1 MKDKSD
7 RNVRSDSHDP
17 TRRFVSYKLGVWRLV
32 VLTADSF
39 DVLRNIRDLVNAIP
53 LFFRMTSEIYALD
66 PLLTTLYVVAQF
78 SGLSS
83 LLQTE
88 STLMLYLSSKLLK
101 SIETGITQG
110 FTNYES
116 TLAIIV
122 AQLIW
127 IIAAGSLTWYSN
139 HFYPNFRRRVA
150 AHYKVIRMKVEL
162 EKYRFLDSTITGS
175 EGNDEIHGAWDSFS
189 AIVSFLSQI
198 ASMCIQI
205 ILIAQNAR
213 EFGHPSFAAICIMK
227 PLYDSLSQHHLW
239 GYEYFYHAENED
251 FKRMH
256 ALWSLT
262 APKYRSEVLAG
273 GLSNYIVGE
282 YAKSSSRVGNIPT
295 SPPEEQYGQRSMPFA
310 DIFSDLLGNAPMM
323 YLAIS
328 VMMKPSTFSVAS
340 FTVLQRYS
348 ANLQFSLKWFLA
360 SIDNFRQECQ
370 WINRFYDSMNIP
382 TGMSDSPREYPP
394 SKLGSEKLGHPDCMQ
409 RGMSFDL
416 RDVCFSYENNTPAL
430 KDICLSIK
438 SEQLIAIVGTNGSG
452 KSTLIKL
459 LTRMIEPTS
468 GKILVDGHSISD
480 YSLADFRR
488 ATACFMQDHE
498 IFPLSFW
505 ENIRMGDVDYIYSDD
520 EIMDAIRKGGAEGIL
535 TGLAEG
541 RATILR
547 NDDEPSSDHRKC
559 NFRPLD
565 DNEPHPLLSQW
576 KKLETDA
583 KVSGGEKQRIVAA
596 RTFMRFHSGK
606 VNFVAVDEAS
616 SALDAAG
623 EAQLFE
629 NLISERAGKT
639 IAIVTHRFG
648 PLTRRADLILCMK
661 DGRLYES
668 GRHDELLALN
678 GEYAR
683 LYNIQAGEFANGIG
697 TDVED

>member
-1 MKDKSD
+1 
-7 RNVRSDSHDP
+7 
-17 TRRFVSYKLGVWRLV
+17 
-32 VLTADSF
+32 
-39 DVLRNIRDLVNAIP
+39 
-53 LFFRMTSEIYALD
+53 
-66 PLLTTLYVVAQF
+66 
-78 SGLSS
+78 
-83 LLQTE
+83 
-88 STLMLYLSSKLLK
+88 
-101 SIETGITQG
+101 
-110 FTNYES
+110 
-116 TLAIIV
+116 
-122 AQLIW
+122 
-127 IIAAGSLTWYSN
+127 
-139 HFYPNFRRRVA
+139 
-150 AHYKVIRMKVEL
+150 
-162 EKYRFLDSTITGS
+162 
-175 EGNDEIHGAWDSFS
+175 
-189 AIVSFLSQI
+189 
-198 ASMCIQI
+198 
-205 ILIAQNAR
+205 
-213 EFGHPSFAAICIMK
+213 
-227 PLYDSLSQHHLW
+227 
-239 GYEYFYHAENED
+239 
-251 FKRMH
+251 
-256 ALWSLT
+256 
-262 APKYRSEVLAG
+262 
-273 GLSNYIVGE
+273 
-282 YAKSSSRVGNIPT
+282 
-295 SPPEEQYGQRSMPFA
+295 
-310 DIFSDLLGNAPMM
+310 M

-370 WINRFYDSMNIP
+370 WISRFYDSMNMP
-382 TGMSDSPREYPP
+382 TGMSYDRREYPP
-394 SKLGSEKLGHPDCMQ
+394 SQVRSEKLGHPNCMQ

-416 RDVCFSYENNTPAL
+416 RDVCFSYENNTSAL

-438 SEQLIAIVGTNGSG
+438 SGQLIAIVGTNGSG

-480 YSLADFRR
+480 YLLADFRR

-505 ENIRMGDVDYIYSDD
+505 ENIRMGDVDYMCSEN
-520 EIMDAIRKGGAEGIL
+520 EILDAIRKGGAEGIL
-535 TGLAEG
+535 AGLSEG
-541 RATILR
+541 RATILG
-547 NDDEPSSDHRKC
+547 DDDGPSSDYRKF
-559 NFRPLD
+559 NFCPLD
-565 DNEPHPLLSQW
+565 GNEPHPLLPQW
-576 KKLETDA
+576 KELEKDA

-629 NLISERAGKT
+629 NLIAERAGKT

-661 DGRLYES
+661 DGCLYES

-683 LYNIQAGEFANGIG
+683 LYNIQAGEFTDGIE

>member
-1 MKDKSD
+1 FLAGSLFVVISPLLCLSSSAYPALP
-7 RNVRSDSHDP
+7 NSHGP
-17 TRRFVSYKLGVWRLV
+17 THRFVSYKLGVWRLV
-32 VLTADSF
+32 VLRADSF
-39 DVLRNIRDLVNAIP
+39 DVLRNIRDVLNAIP
-53 LFFRMTSEIYALD
+53 LFFRI
-66 PLLTTLYVVAQF
+66 
-78 SGLSS
+78 S

-110 FTNYES
+110 FNNCES
-116 TLAIIV
+116 TLVIII

-127 IIAAGSLTWYSN
+127 IVAVGSLTWYSN
-139 HFYPNFRRRVA
+139 RFYPNFRRRVA
-150 AHYKVIRMKVEL
+150 VHYKVIRMKVEL
-162 EKYRFLDSTITGS
+162 EKCRFLDSTFTSS
-175 EGNDEIHGAWDSFS
+175 EGNDEIHGAWDSFA
-189 AIVSFLSQI
+189 AIVLFLSQI
-198 ASMCIQI
+198 TSMCIQL
-205 ILIAQNAR
+205 ILIAQTAR
-213 EFGHPSFAAICIMK
+213 EFGHPSFAMICIMK
-227 PLYDSLSQHHLW
+227 PLYDSLTQQHLW
-239 GYEYFYHAENED
+239 GYEYFYHAENRD

-256 ALWSLT
+256 AMWSLIF
-262 APKYRSEVLAG
+262 PKYRSEVLAG

-282 YAKSSSRVGNIPT
+282 YAKASARVGDIPT
-295 SPPEEQYGQRSMPFA
+295 SPPEEQYGQRSTPFV
-310 DIFSDLLGNAPMM
+310 DIFSDLLGKAPMI

-370 WINRFYDSMNIP
+370 WISRFYESMDIP
-382 TGMSDSPREYPP
+382 IGIP
-394 SKLGSEKLGHPDCMQ
+394 EKLDCSDCIQ
-409 RGMSFDL
+409 CGMSFDL
-416 RDVCFSYENNTPAL
+416 RDVCFSYENKTSAL
-430 KDICLSIK
+430 KDVCLSIK
-438 SEQLIAIVGTNGSG
+438 SGELIAIVGTNGSG
-452 KSTLIKL
+452 KSTLIKI
-459 LTRMIEPTS
+459 LTRMIQPTS
-468 GKILVDGHSISD
+468 GKILVDGHDISD
-480 YSLADFRR
+480 YPLADFRR

-520 EIMDAIRKGGAEGIL
+520 EIMDAVRKGGAEGTL

-541 RATILR
+541 KATILR
-547 NDDEPSSDHRKC
+547 NDDGPSSDHRKS

-565 DNEPHPLLSQW
+565 DNEPHPLLPWW
-576 KKLETDA
+576 KELETDA
-583 KVSGGEKQRIVAA
+583 KVSGGEKQRIIAA

-629 NLISERAGKT
+629 HLIAERAGKT

-661 DGRLYES
+661 DGCLYES
-668 GRHDELLALN
+668 GRH
-678 GEYAR
+678 
-683 LYNIQAGEFANGIG
+683 
-697 TDVED
+697 

>member
-17 TRRFVSYKLGVWRLV
+17 THRFVSYKLGVWRLV
-32 VLTADSF
+32 VLAADSF
-39 DVLRNIRDLVNAIP
+39 DVLSNIRDLVNAIP

-162 EKYRFLDSTITGS
+162 EKYRFLDSMITGS

-205 ILIAQNAR
+205 VLIAQTAR

-239 GYEYFYHAENED
+239 GYEYFYHAENGD

-295 SPPEEQYGQRSMPFA
+295 SPPEEQYGQRSTPFA

-323 YLAIS
+323 YLVIS
-328 VMMKPSTFSVAS
+328 VMTKPSTFSVTS

-382 TGMSDSPREYPP
+382 TGITPP
-394 SKLGSEKLGHPDCMQ
+394 SKLGSEKLGHPECMQ

-430 KDICLSIK
+430 EDICLSIK
-438 SEQLIAIVGTNGSG
+438 SEQLIAI
-452 KSTLIKL
+452 
-459 LTRMIEPTS
+459 
-468 GKILVDGHSISD
+468 ILVDGHSISD

-520 EIMDAIRKGGAEGIL
+520 EIMDAIRKGGAEGP
-535 TGLAEG
+535 
-541 RATILR
+541 TILR
-547 NDDEPSSDHRKC
+547 NDDEPSSDHRKS

-576 KKLETDA
+576 KQLETDA

-668 GRHDELLALN
+668 GRHDDLLALN